1 MHKAFVQRKKFRW
14 HSLQVQE
21 ENRYLL
27 NEMNE
32 QLHETSINWRS
43 LAKFL
48 GISDH
53 RGPKKSSRVTSN
65 LTFDGSGSNTL
76 FGLTLTG
83 LFLKRQC
90 KVTPVIP
97 SWTGWSVG
105 FTSLLWTDLRI
116 FMSTVST
123 RRGIVSPNASMV
135 VVSTCT
141 SFMALKNR
149 HAHAMLPSVQHV
161 HRLLGQHVISNHTRM
176 ELWSWPT
183 FPVGSTNSFHVC
195 HSCKMRR
202 TCRTYIMIDAPAWIT
217 LSTMCASKNTKLFT
231 INIWSSCLRHLF
243 W

>member
-1 MHKAFVQRKKFRW
+1 MKWACDWTITKKREKSLGVHGSSVLTVNASSLCPKEKIPLAFSASSGGKPASIISNK
-14 HSLQVQE
+14 
-21 ENRYLL
+21 
-27 NEMNE
+27 MNG

-43 LAKFL
+43 LATCL

-53 RGPKKSSRVTSN
+53 RRPKKSSRVTSN
-65 LTFDGSGSNTL
+65 LTFGGSGSNTL

-123 RRGIVSPNASMV
+123 RPGIVSPNASMV

-149 HAHAMLPSVQHV
+149 HIHAMLPSVQHW
-161 HRLLGQHVISNHTRM
+161 LLGR
-176 ELWSWPT
+176 
-183 FPVGSTNSFHVC
+183 
-195 HSCKMRR
+195 K
-202 TCRTYIMIDAPAWIT
+202 
-217 LSTMCASKNTKLFT
+217 
-231 INIWSSCLRHLF
+231 
-243 W
+243 